1 MAVII
6 FLLFLLICA
15 VIWPGETGALIS
27 LAVITGLGLAAVC
40 LGLAFLGGLITFFLS
55 IA

>member
-15 VIWPGETGALIS
+15 VIWPEQIGALIALVFIIGLI
-27 LAVITGLGLAAVC
+27 LAGIAFVVSIWGAVA
-40 LGLAFLGGLITFFLS
+40 AFLLTL
-55 IA
+55 